1 MTSMDLSFRRTN
13 LLRNQPIGRGDADP
27 LPLLLGQLLLRAGLP
42 TTIERASSRPWASA
56 LFEGRRHSIRLHFA
70 GEEPTAQ
77 RARFIAGLSEAE
89 WRLPK
94 YFGADI
100 TVDEEGSDSEGQWVQ
115 LSALTIRDW

>member
-13 LLRNQPIGRGDADP
+13 LLRNQPIARCDADP

-56 LFEGRRHSIRLHFA
+56 LFEGQRHTIWLRFSGAEAQKQKDRLL
-70 GEEPTAQ
+70 
-77 RARFIAGLSEAE
+77 AGLDDAE
-89 WRLPK
+89 WTLPGH
-94 YFGADI
+94 FVADI
-100 TVDEEGSDSEGQWVQ
+100 AVDGEGVADEDVWVR